1 MLARRFVVVL
11 LALAV
16 GAGASRDPGGE
27 LRSAVRQYLDEK
39 RVVGCSIAIAEQGK
53 IVFAEGFGYANLETR
68 TPATPETVYRLASI
82 SKPITAV
89 AVLRLAEMG
98 LLDLDADIRKY
109 LPEFPDKGV
118 TITVRHLLSHT
129 SGIRHYRGNESLR
142 NEHFAGP
149 IPALAIFK
157 DDPLEH
163 LPGEK
168 YTYSTYGY
176 TVIAA
181 IIEKVTGKSYPD
193 AMRQLVWRPAGM
205 TATDVEDQRRVV
217 LNRAAGYE
225 ASPNGEYLNS
235 RQVDLSYKWGGGG
248 LVSTV
253 TDLCRFGDAVLKNRL
268 ISETWRHLMWSR
280 ARLSDASE
288 IPYGL
293 GWGVTRYRGELLIS
307 HNGAQQGSR
316 TSFWIL
322 PERGVVIAVLT
333 NYENHSVNELINL
346 VADTWL
352 HSKTR

>member
-1 MLARRFVVVL
+1 MLARRLVVVT

-39 RVVGCSIAIAEQGK
+39 RVVGCSIAIAEQGN

-68 TPATPETVYRLASI
+68 APATAETVYRIASI

-109 LPEFPDKGV
+109 LPEFPDKGA
-118 TITVRHLLSHT
+118 TITPRHLLSHT

-142 NEHFAGP
+142 NERFTGP

-163 LPGEK
+163 PPGEK

-176 TVIAA
+176 TVLAA
-181 IIEKVTGKSYPD
+181 LIEKVTGKPYPD
-193 AMRQLVWRPAGM
+193 AMRHLVWGPAGM
-205 TATDVEDQRRVV
+205 TATDVENQRRVV

-253 TDLCRFGDAVLKNRL
+253 TNLCSFAGALLQDRILSR
-268 ISETWRHLMWSR
+268 EWRAKMWSR
-280 ARLSDASE
+280 ARLSDGSE

-307 HNGAQQGSR
+307 HNGAQQGAR
-316 TSFWIL
+316 ASFWIL
-322 PERGVVIAVLT
+322 PDRGVVIAVLT
-333 NYENHSVNELINL
+333 NYENHNVNDLINL

-352 HSKTR
+352 QSKAP